1 MRSNFPNS
9 GWLTVAV
16 LGLLAVGG
24 IGLWQRGGAQAGDLL
39 SRVRAAGVLRVANTQ
54 ASPPWSMIDDK
65 KQLVGF
71 DVDVAYELAKRLGIP
86 KVEFVA
92 GRFADF
98 IAGIEANKYDIV
110 ISGQTVTEE
119 RKKVVDFSIPY
130 QAISV
135 SVFTRPSRVGQFK
148 SLEDLSGKRV
158 AVTSGSTQE
167 KFVRE
172 KVPGAIPKTYEN
184 GTLAL
189 MDVAFGRADAG
200 LFNRFVG
207 AYLAQKNGLLVAPA
221 FDLGVE
227 LNAMSF
233 RKGEAAFKAAVD
245 KALADMIADGTLT
258 AISKKWL
265 GGQDMA
271 AALAKYAK

>member
-1 MRSNFPNS
+1 MKQ
-9 GWLTVAV
+9 GKLGLAGLAVVLAAVGLLGLTPQAQGQGG
-16 LGLLAVGG
+16 GLLAQVKA
-24 IGLWQRGGAQAGDLL
+24 R
-39 SRVRAAGVLRVANTQ
+39 GVLRVANTQ
-54 ASPPWSMIDDK
+54 ASPPWSLIDDK

-71 DVDVAYELAKRLGIP
+71 DVDVANELAKRMGIP
-86 KVEFVA
+86 RVEFVA

-98 IAGIEANKYDIV
+98 IAGIEAGKYDMV
-110 ISGQTVTEE
+110 IAGQTATDE
-119 RKKVVDFSIPY
+119 RKKVVDFSNPY

-135 SVFTRPSRVGQFK
+135 SVFTRPSRVEQFK
-148 SLEDLSGKRV
+148 TQDDLGGKRV
-158 AVTSGSTQE
+158 AVTAGTTQE
-167 KFVRE
+167 KFLRE
-172 KVPGAIPKTYEN
+172 KVPAAAVKTYDN

-189 MDVAFGRADAG
+189 LDVAFGRADAG

-227 LNAMSF
+227 FNAMSF
-233 RKGEAAFKAAVD
+233 RKGEPEFKAAVD
-245 KALADMIADGTLT
+245 KALAEMVADGTLT
-258 AISKKWL
+258 TISKRWL

>member
-1 MRSNFPNS
+1 MKQ
-9 GWLTVAV
+9 GKLGLAGLAVVLAAVGLLGLTPQAQGQGG
-16 LGLLAVGG
+16 GLLAQVKA
-24 IGLWQRGGAQAGDLL
+24 R
-39 SRVRAAGVLRVANTQ
+39 GVLRVANTQ
-54 ASPPWSMIDDK
+54 ASPPWSLIDDK

-71 DVDVAYELAKRLGIP
+71 DVDVANELAKRMGIP
-86 KVEFVA
+86 RVEFVA

-98 IAGIEANKYDIV
+98 IAGIEAGKYDMV
-110 ISGQTVTEE
+110 IAGQTATDE
-119 RKKVVDFSIPY
+119 RKKVVDFSNPY

-135 SVFTRPSRVGQFK
+135 SVFTRPSRVEQFK
-148 SLEDLSGKRV
+148 TQDDLGGKRV
-158 AVTSGSTQE
+158 AVTAGTTQE
-167 KFVRE
+167 KFLRE
-172 KVPGAIPKTYEN
+172 KVSAAAVKTYDN

-189 MDVAFGRADAG
+189 LDVAFGRADAG

-227 LNAMSF
+227 FNAMSF
-233 RKGEAAFKAAVD
+233 RKGEPEFKAAVD
-245 KALADMIADGTLT
+245 KALAEMVADGTLT
-258 AISKKWL
+258 TISKRWL

>member
-1 MRSNFPNS
+1 MKSIS
-9 GWLTVAV
+9 KATWLGVATVLLVTGGWVQETQAQ
-16 LGLLAVGG
+16 GQDLLA
-24 IGLWQRGGAQAGDLL
+24 
-39 SRVRAAGVLRVANTQ
+39 RVKAAGVLRVANTQ
-54 ASPPWSMIDDK
+54 ASPPWSMIDDN

-71 DVDVAYELAKRLGIP
+71 DVDVANELAKRLGIP

-110 ISGQTVTEE
+110 IAGQTVTEE
-119 RKKVVDFSIPY
+119 RKKAVDFSNPY

-135 SVFTRPSRVGQFK
+135 SVFTRPSRTGQFK
-148 SLEDLSGKRV
+148 SINDLTGKRV
-158 AVTSGSTQE
+158 AVTAGSTQE

-172 KVPGAIPKTYEN
+172 QVPGAIPKTYEN

-189 MDVAFGRADAG
+189 LDVAFGRADAG

-207 AYLAQKNGLLVAPA
+207 SYLAQRNGLLVAPA

-245 KALADMIADGTLT
+245 KALADMIADGTFS

-265 GGQDMA
+265 GGQDMV
-271 AALAKYAK
+271 AALAKYVK

>member
-1 MRSNFPNS
+1 MKQWKL
-9 GWLTVAV
+9 GWVSVSV
-16 LGLLAVGG
+16 LALFAGGVSSLIQQAHSQGTSLLAKVKA
-24 IGLWQRGGAQAGDLL
+24 R
-39 SRVRAAGVLRVANTQ
+39 GVLRIANTQ
-54 ASPPWSMIDDK
+54 ASPPWSLIDDK

-71 DVDVAYELAKRLGIP
+71 DVDVANELAKRMGIP

-98 IAGIEANKYDIV
+98 IAGIESGKYDMV
-110 ISGQTVTEE
+110 IAGQTITEE
-119 RKKVVDFSIPY
+119 RKKVVDFSNPY

-135 SVFTRPSRVGQFK
+135 SVFTRPSRVEQFK
-148 SLEDLSGKRV
+148 SLDDLNGKRV
-158 AVTSGSTQE
+158 AVTAGTTQE
-167 KFVRE
+167 KFLRD
-172 KVPGAIPKTYEN
+172 KIPGATPKTYEN

-189 MDVAFGRADAG
+189 LDVSFGRADAG

-221 FDLGVE
+221 FDIGVE

-233 RKGEAAFKAAVD
+233 RKGEPEFKVAVD
-245 KALADMIADGTLT
+245 KALAEMIADGTLT
-258 AISKKWL
+258 AISKRWL
-265 GGQDMA
+265 GGQDMV

>member
-1 MRSNFPNS
+1 MKNI
-9 GWLTVAV
+9 GKAIWVGAV
-16 LGLLAVGG
+16 TAMLLVTGALVQGTRAQGQDLLA
-24 IGLWQRGGAQAGDLL
+24 
-39 SRVRAAGVLRVANTQ
+39 RVKAAGVLRVANTQ
-54 ASPPWSMIDDK
+54 ASPPWSMIDDN

-71 DVDVAYELAKRLGIP
+71 DVDVANELARRLGIA

-98 IAGIEANKYDIV
+98 VAGIEAGKYDIV
-110 ISGQTVTEE
+110 IAGQTITEE
-119 RKKVVDFSIPY
+119 RKKAVDFSNPY

-135 SVFTRPSRVGQFK
+135 SVFTRPSRTGQFK
-148 SLEDLSGKRV
+148 SINDLNGKRV
-158 AVTSGSTQE
+158 AVTAGSTQE

-172 KVPGAIPKTYEN
+172 QIPGATPKTYEN

-189 MDVAFGRADAG
+189 LDVAFGRADAG

-207 AYLAQKNGLLVAPA
+207 SYLAQRNGLLVAPA

-233 RKGEAAFKAAVD
+233 RKGETAFKAAVD
-245 KALADMIADGTLT
+245 KALAEMIADGSFS

-265 GGQDMA
+265 GGQDMV
-271 AALAKYAK
+271 AALVKYVK

>member
-1 MRSNFPNS
+1 MKQ
-9 GWLTVAV
+9 GKLGLAGLAVVLAAVGLLGLTPQAQGQGG
-16 LGLLAVGG
+16 GLLAQVKA
-24 IGLWQRGGAQAGDLL
+24 R
-39 SRVRAAGVLRVANTQ
+39 GVLRVANTQ
-54 ASPPWSMIDDK
+54 ASPPWSLIDDK

-71 DVDVAYELAKRLGIP
+71 DVDVANELAKRMGIP
-86 KVEFVA
+86 RVEFVA

-98 IAGIEANKYDIV
+98 IAGIEAGKYDMV
-110 ISGQTVTEE
+110 IAGQTATDE
-119 RKKVVDFSIPY
+119 RKKVVDFSNPY

-135 SVFTRPSRVGQFK
+135 SVFTRPSRVEQFK
-148 SLEDLSGKRV
+148 TQDDLGGKRV
-158 AVTSGSTQE
+158 AVTAGTTQE
-167 KFVRE
+167 KFLRE
-172 KVPGAIPKTYEN
+172 KVPAAAVKTYDN

-189 MDVAFGRADAG
+189 LDVAFGRADAG

-227 LNAMSF
+227 FNAMSF
-233 RKGEAAFKAAVD
+233 RKGEPEFKAAVD
-245 KALADMIADGTLT
+245 KALAEMVADGTLT
-258 AISKKWL
+258 AISKRWL

>member
-1 MRSNFPNS
+1 MKSIS
-9 GWLTVAV
+9 KATWLGVATVLLVTGGWVQETQAQ
-16 LGLLAVGG
+16 GQDLLA
-24 IGLWQRGGAQAGDLL
+24 
-39 SRVRAAGVLRVANTQ
+39 RVKAAGVLRVANTQ
-54 ASPPWSMIDDK
+54 ASPPWSMIDDN

-71 DVDVAYELAKRLGIP
+71 DVDVANELAKRLGIP
-86 KVEFVA
+86 RVEFVA

-110 ISGQTVTEE
+110 IAGQTITEE
-119 RKKVVDFSIPY
+119 RKKAVDFSNPY

-135 SVFTRPSRVGQFK
+135 SVFTRPSRTGQFK
-148 SLEDLSGKRV
+148 SINDLNGKRV
-158 AVTSGSTQE
+158 AVTAGSTQE

-172 KVPGAIPKTYEN
+172 QVPGAIPKTYDN

-189 MDVAFGRADAG
+189 LDVAFGRADAG

-207 AYLAQKNGLLVAPA
+207 SYLAQRNGLLVAPA

-245 KALADMIADGTLT
+245 KALADMIADGSFS

-265 GGQDMA
+265 GGQDMV
-271 AALAKYAK
+271 AALARYVK